1 MNMVKGK
8 LEILTTFSKD
18 ICMKFGEDKCA
29 FIHIGKGITK
39 KSSPLNINHLTIQSV
54 ADGDS
59 YKYLGTDESI
69 NYNSPLNKEKLSKE
83 YLNRAQLIWS
93 SELSDMVKVI
103 VHNSFAALII
113 TPTIGIISWTIDKIG
128 QIGINTRRL
137 VIMTGSFHSSSDVDR
152 IYMSRVKRSRGLT
165 SIRTLYES

>member
-1 MNMVKGK
+1 MVKGK

-29 FIHIGKGITK
+29 FIHIGQGITK

-59 YKYLGTDESI
+59 YKYLGTDENI
-69 NYNSPLNKEKLSKE
+69 TYNSPLNKEKVSKE
-83 YLNRAQLIWS
+83 YLNRAQLMWS

-103 VHNSFAALII
+103 AYNSFAALII
-113 TPTIGIISWTIDKIG
+113 TPTIGIISWTIDKIE
-128 QIGINTRRL
+128 QISINTRRL
-137 VIMTGSFHSSSDVDR
+137 LKFSHLVKKSQYQSIMLFLVPKQRNVFFCSC
-152 IYMSRVKRSRGLT
+152 
-165 SIRTLYES
+165 

>member
-1 MNMVKGK
+1 MVKGK

-29 FIHIGKGITK
+29 FIHIEKGITK

-69 NYNSPLNKEKLSKE
+69 TYNSPLNKNFLRS
-83 YLNRAQLIWS
+83 
-93 SELSDMVKVI
+93 
-103 VHNSFAALII
+103 
-113 TPTIGIISWTIDKIG
+113 ISTE
-128 QIGINTRRL
+128 
-137 VIMTGSFHSSSDVDR
+137 HS
-152 IYMSRVKRSRGLT
+152 
-165 SIRTLYES
+165 